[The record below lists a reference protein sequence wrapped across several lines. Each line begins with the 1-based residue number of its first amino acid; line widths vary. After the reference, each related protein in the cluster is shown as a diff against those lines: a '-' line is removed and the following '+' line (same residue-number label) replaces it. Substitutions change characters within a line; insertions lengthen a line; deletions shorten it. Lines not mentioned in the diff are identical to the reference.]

1 MAIQRLVALDID
13 GTLLTYD
20 NKLTDRTRKI
30 VASAAERDDVH
41 VVLATGRVFADT
53 MSVVD
58 RLGFAPEYIIA
69 SNGATVAASSPDG
82 TWSWAQISTFNSEAS
97 VKAIAAA
104 LPEVAIAVGQA
115 DPDEHFVCWQN
126 FPSEHIPTRHRFA
139 DDLSELFIP
148 AATGIWATPGPDG
161 DREDFH
167 RRTIEAGF
175 GGTSFS
181 IGYTA
186 WLDVSPPGVSKASAL
201 DWVRSTLGVRS
212 DQTFAA
218 GDGTN
223 DLAMLRWA
231 ALSGAVEGARP
242 EVIAAADITIPSPAD
257 DGVAEFLELYVL

>member
-1 MAIQRLVALDID
+1 MATQRLVALDID

-20 NKLTDRTRKI
+20 NKLVDRTREV
-30 VASAAERDDVH
+30 VAAAAQREDIH

-53 MSVVD
+53 RSVID
-58 RLGFAPEYIIA
+58 RLGFLPEYVVS
-69 SNGATVAASSPDG
+69 SNGATVAAPTAEG
-82 TWSWAQISTFNSEAS
+82 NWAWAQISTFNSEAS

-104 LPEVAIAVGQA
+104 MPEIAIAVGQA

-126 FPSEHIPTRHRFA
+126 FPSEHIPTKHHFA

-161 DREDFH
+161 DREEFH

-201 DWVRSTLGVRS
+201 EWVRSVLSVRS

-231 ALSGAVEGARP
+231 ALSGAVDGARP
-242 EVIAAADITIPSPAD
+242 EVIAAADLTIPSPEKH
-257 DGVAEFLELYVL
+257 GVADFLEQHVL